1 MALAPRPHSQHPSEI
16 IAAHADRRSQAF
28 LDEPAIYGRVVM
40 AARHASFARRQSV
53 PGEFCKAHSCQAKES
68 TMSRIISLHVR
79 RAVQALIVSLMPA
92 LVWAGPVDINTADA
106 ATIAKELQGIG
117 LSRAQAIVAYREKN
131 GAFRSVE
138 DLRKIKGIGA
148 KVLERNRANIKVDGA
163 SRK

>member
-1 MALAPRPHSQHPSEI
+1 MHHF
-16 IAAHADRRSQAF
+16 DRRS
-28 LDEPAIYGRVVM
+28 PV
-40 AARHASFARRQSV
+40 S
-53 PGEFCKAHSCQAKES
+53 KAKES
-68 TMSRIISLHVR
+68 TMSRIIPVHVR

-92 LVWAGPVDINTADA
+92 LVWAGTVDINTADA

-148 KVLERNRANIKVDGA
+148 KVLERNRANIKLEGA
-163 SRK
+163 KK